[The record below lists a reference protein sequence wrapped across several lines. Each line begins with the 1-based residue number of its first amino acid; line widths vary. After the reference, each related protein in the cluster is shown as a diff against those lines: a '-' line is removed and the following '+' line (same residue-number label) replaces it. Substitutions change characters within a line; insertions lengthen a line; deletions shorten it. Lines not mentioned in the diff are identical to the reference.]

1 MTVFSIE
8 IKRVRKLNRR
18 TKLDHSRQL
27 AYLIEFEGIERVIK
41 MNEEE
46 QDIVIYETSDGD
58 TRLSVKLNGD
68 TVWLSLNQMSVLFGR
83 DKSTISRHIKNVFEE
98 GELDQ
103 SSTVAKFA
111 TVQIEGGREVEREI
125 EGYNLD
131 VVISVGYRVKSQ
143 EGIRFRQ
150 WATNVLREYMVKGFT
165 LDDERLKQGGGAYW
179 RELLDRIRDIRSSE
193 KVLYR
198 QVLDLYAL
206 AVDYDPKAPESKKFF
221 KIVQNKLHYG
231 AHGHTAP
238 EVIFD
243 RADADKPFMGL
254 TSFSGSQVTKKD
266 IGVAKNYLSEEELSS
281 LNALVSGY
289 FDIAEFRAQRK
300 TPTTMQDYIDQLDRV
315 LEAAD
320 APVLEGAGTRSHK
333 QAINKAEK
341 EYRAYQEKTLS
352 PVEKEYLAELVETEK
367 KLSKRRE

>member
-1 MTVFSIE
+1 
-8 IKRVRKLNRR
+8 
-18 TKLDHSRQL
+18 
-27 AYLIEFEGIERVIK
+27 

-46 QDIVIYETSDGD
+46 QNIVIYETEGGE
-58 TRLSVKLNGD
+58 TKLSVSVDGE
-68 TVWLSLNQMSVLFGR
+68 TVWVTQSQMATLFQR
-83 DKSTISRHIKNVFEE
+83 DVSSISRHISNVFSE
-98 GELDQ
+98 GELDEESNLQ
-103 SSTVAKFA
+103 KMQIGSSDKPITL
-111 TVQIEGGREVEREI
+111 
-125 EGYNLD
+125 YSLD
-131 VVISVGYRVKSQ
+131 VVISVGYRVKSHA
-143 EGIRFRQ
+143 GVHFRK
-150 WATNVLREYMVKGFT
+150 WATNVLREYMIKGFA

-231 AHGHTAP
+231 AHGHTAS

-243 RADADKPFMGL
+243 RADAGKPFMGL
-254 TSFSGSQVTKKD
+254 TSFAGLQVTKKD

-289 FDIAEFRAQRK
+289 FDIAEFRAQRRV
-300 TPTTMQDYIDQLDRV
+300 PTTMQDYIDQLDRV

-320 APVLEGAGTRSHK
+320 APVLKGAGRRSHK
-333 QAINKAEK
+333 QAIDKAEK
-341 EYRAYQEKTLS
+341 EYREYQEKTLS
-352 PVEKEYLAELVETEK
+352 PVEKEYLAELVDTEK
-367 KLSKRRE
+367 KLSKRRD